1 MSPDAY
7 QRQPT
12 PYAAAAAEAM
22 SAADAA
28 SGLQTHHPVVSPEA
42 KTLCAGQLLYEAGRF
57 TADVWRIEG
66 GALRLD
72 LVGDGHVS
80 FVQLAVQ
87 GDHLGL
93 ESHCG
98 LPTMFRATAVTRCL
112 LRRLAADGERAQRAL
127 ISGALVQQWC
137 RAADQIAFRSGS
149 AAERVRQ
156 LLLLLAGGA
165 AASADGF
172 TPIELPRLSDI
183 AAIVDSAPETVS
195 RILSHW
201 RHQGVLL
208 GAGASPGRLDCRR
221 LAACEISKGITSSVA
236 RGDAGRLRGTP
247 SGGGGHAR

>member
-1 MSPDAY
+1 MHPMSPDAH

-12 PYAAAAAEAM
+12 LFVAAA
-22 SAADAA
+22 DVA
-28 SGLQTHHPVVSPEA
+28 SGLLAHRPVACPEA
-42 KTLCAGQLLYEAGRF
+42 KTLCAGQVLYDAGRF
-57 TADVWRIEG
+57 TADVWQVES

-98 LPTMFRATAVTRCL
+98 LPTMFRATAVTQCL
-112 LRRLAADGERAQRAL
+112 LRRLAADGERAERAL
-127 ISGALVQQWC
+127 ICGALVQQWC
-137 RAADQIAFRSGS
+137 RTADQIVLRSGP
-149 AAERVRQ
+149 AAERARQ

-165 AASADGF
+165 ATSADGF
-172 TPIELPRLSDI
+172 AAIELPHLCDI
-183 AAIVDSAPETVS
+183 AAIVDAAPENVS

-201 RHQGVLL
+201 RDQGVLL
-208 GAGASPGRLDCRR
+208 GGEASPGRVNCRR
-221 LAACEISKGITSSVA
+221 LAACEIQKGTTGSADRS
-236 RGDAGRLRGTP
+236 DAERLRGTP